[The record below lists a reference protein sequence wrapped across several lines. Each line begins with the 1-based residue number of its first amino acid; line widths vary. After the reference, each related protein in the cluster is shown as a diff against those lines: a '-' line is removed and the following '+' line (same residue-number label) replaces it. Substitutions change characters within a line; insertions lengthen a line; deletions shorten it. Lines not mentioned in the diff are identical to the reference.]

1 MTQTVVFDLDEVL
14 LGGDAARVPGQR
26 PEVRA
31 WR

>member
-14 LGGDAARVPGQR
+14 LGGDAARAVGR
-26 PEVRA
+26 WPEVRA